1 MAQNDNIL
9 SFTGHKVA
17 GRHINLNPGE
27 RKAVD
32 NCRQVVAWMMPQ
44 LVEGMFDKL
53 DDALFDLSN
62 KADSNE
68 LQTQYFD
75 AMRVLR
81 KERESLEN
89 GFQRRV
95 LGAFDEFWRLGDISA
110 TRELESATDT
120 ENLSLVGEEELEE
133 KLATTNMI
141 SKGDSRYYREL
152 YALEQRFSRLA
163 HEVVVDS
170 NNNPISPATI
180 CHLFRETIQPL
191 ELDLPVK
198 LVVYKIF
205 DKEVMQYLGGL
216 YDGIND
222 VLAQAGILPKLSQR
236 VKQNPV
242 SPAVQRGSY
251 RARDDA
257 RAEEGR
263 TATRGLE
270 SEIDLELFPRLQE
283 LLNLRRGVSTVPA
296 GRHQAFIDTSQV
308 ISALSNLQQGNLALI
323 SFGPEGLII
332 PEHVDLREH
341 LLRQLNLG
349 RGEDGRAISH
359 TDENIIDVISM
370 LFDFILEDHNL
381 PDAMK
386 ALLGRLQI
394 PMVKVAILDRDFF
407 SRKSH
412 PARVLLNNLAKAA
425 LGWFDDG
432 DRSEKSLY
440 GIIESVVSRVLSEF
454 DRDVSL
460 FEKLNQE
467 VLDYLGKE
475 QQASKVAEER
485 ATQATRGKEQLQLG
499 KQEVEEE
506 IEKRF
511 RKAGTLPPAV
521 VELIRDGW
529 KDVLLLIVLR
539 KGLESQEWQAGLR
552 MMDQLIWSVTPKTS
566 REEQRELLDTIPVL
580 LKGLRKELNEISY
593 DQHKT
598 ARLFKEL
605 QACHVVSLRGE
616 QVPGIHPLPAA
627 APEEGD
633 KSSAVVQKQKPAAA
647 AAKEK
652 PKAPVTA
659 DDYLQKAKSLPVGA
673 WIELVDQ
680 ESNTSKRVKLAWKS
694 VVTGNHLFVNRKGV
708 KVMEATLE
716 GLAQALA
723 AGTAIFLKEA
733 DKPLLDRA
741 MRAIVDNLQQVQSG

>member
-17 GRHINLNPGE
+17 GRNINLNPGE

-44 LVEGMFDKL
+44 LIEGMFDKL

-62 KADSNE
+62 KADSND

-89 GFQRRV
+89 GFQRRI
-95 LGAFDEFWRLGDISA
+95 LGAFDEFWRLGDISTA
-110 TRELESATDT
+110 RELESATDT

-180 CHLFRETIQPL
+180 CHLFRETIQSL

-251 RARDDA
+251 KASDRT
-257 RAEEGR
+257 RAEEQNVSRELG
-263 TATRGLE
+263 

-283 LLNLRRGVSTVPA
+283 LLNLRRGVSAAPA
-296 GRHQAFIDTSQV
+296 GTPQAFIDTSQV

-323 SFGPEGLII
+323 SFGPEGLIV

-341 LLRQLNLG
+341 LLKQLNLG
-349 RGEDGRAISH
+349 RGEGGRSISH

-440 GIIESVVSRVLSEF
+440 GKIESVVSRVLSEF

-467 VLDYLGKE
+467 VMEYLGKE

-511 RKAGTLPPAV
+511 KKAGTLPPAV

-539 KGLESQEWQAGLR
+539 KGLESQEWQTGLR

-605 QACHVVSLRGE
+605 QACHVISLRGE
-616 QVPGIHPLPAA
+616 QVPGVNPMPNTAPEERGKSPAA
-627 APEEGD
+627 A
-633 KSSAVVQKQKPAAA
+633 QKKP

-659 DDYLQKAKSLPVGA
+659 DDYLQKAKALPVGA
-673 WIELVDQ
+673 WIELVDSN
-680 ESNTSKRVKLAWKS
+680 SNTSKRVKLAWKS

-716 GLAQALA
+716 GLAQAMA
-723 AGTAIFLKEA
+723 AGTAVFLKEA

-741 MRAIVDNLQQVQSG
+741 MRAIVDNLQQAESG

>member
-9 SFTGHKVA
+9 SFTGHKVS
-17 GRHINLNPGE
+17 GRQINLNSGE

-32 NCRQVVAWMMPQ
+32 NCRQVLAWMMPQ
-44 LVEGMFDKL
+44 LIEGMFDKL

-95 LGAFDEFWRLGDISA
+95 LGAYDEFWRLGDIPA
-110 TRELESATDT
+110 LREAFENGGETD
-120 ENLSLVGEEELEE
+120 NLSLVGEEELEE

-170 NNNPISPATI
+170 NNNPISPSTI
-180 CHLFRETIQPL
+180 CRLFRDTIQSL

-198 LVVYKIF
+198 LVVYKLF

-222 VLAQAGILPKLSQR
+222 VLAQAGILPKLSKR

-251 RARDDA
+251 KPGADA
-257 RAEEGR
+257 EGK
-263 TATRGLE
+263 AVAKELE
-270 SEIDLELFPRLQE
+270 NEIDLELFPRLQE
-283 LLNLRRGVSTVPA
+283 LLNLRRGPA
-296 GRHQAFIDTSQV
+296 AASGQTQAQQLIDSSQV
-308 ISALSNLQQGNLALI
+308 VSALSNLQQGNFALI
-323 SFGPEGLII
+323 SFGPEGVVV
-332 PEHVDLREH
+332 PENIDLREH
-341 LLRQLNLG
+341 LLQQLNIG
-349 RGEDGRAISH
+349 KGADGSGAINR

-386 ALLGRLQI
+386 ALLSRLQI
-394 PMVKVAILDRDFF
+394 PMVKVAILDKDFF
-407 SRKSH
+407 GRKSH
-412 PARVLLNNLAKAA
+412 PARLLLNNLAKAA

-440 GIIESVVSRVLSEF
+440 GKIETIVSRVLSDY
-454 DRDVSL
+454 DRDIEL
-460 FEKLNQE
+460 FNELNQE
-467 VLDYLGKE
+467 FAEFLGKE

-485 ATQATRGKEQLQLG
+485 ATQVTRGKEQLQLG

-506 IEKRF
+506 IETRF
-511 RKAGTLPPAV
+511 RKAGTLPEAV
-521 VELIRDGW
+521 ISLIRDGW
-529 KDVLLLIVLR
+529 KDVLLLIALR
-539 KGLESQEWQAGLR
+539 KGLESQEWKDGLA

-566 REEQRELLDTIPVL
+566 REEQRELLDAIPVL

-616 QVPGIHPLPAA
+616 RVSGINPLPESESGNGA
-627 APEEGD
+627 
-633 KSSAVVQKQKPAAA
+633 K
-647 AAKEK
+647 AAKEAGEAV
-652 PKAPVTA
+652 APTRQVEKTTTA
-659 DDYLQKAKSLPVGA
+659 DKADDDLRRAESLQVGA
-673 WIELVDQ
+673 WIEHKA
-680 ESNTSKRVKLAWKS
+680 SNDEAPKRIKLAWKS
-694 VVTGNHLFVNRKGV
+694 VVTGNHLFVNRKGI
-708 KVMEATLE
+708 KIMELSLE
-716 GLAQALA
+716 ELAEAIS
-723 AGTAIFLKEA
+723 AGTIALLEEA
-733 DKPLLDRA
+733 NKPLLDRA
-741 MRAIVDNLQQVQSG
+741 MTAIVSNLQQGQTA